1 MDLDFD
7 GYQRFGKIMQSNVLK
22 TRYPVS
28 DKNSAIKELSVVG
41 RDVVVRWSDNHTSR
55 YNAYWLRDNCQS
67 GGDKL
72 SAVRS
77 FTLRAMAK
85 EPSIESVRTNDSGQ
99 VVVQW
104 MHEELSSFFDPKWLR
119 AHCCEESSRLAKKQ
133 NCKLWNHTLDLQEV
147 RIDYKDL
154 APNNKTHLN
163 LLECVVNNGFSYVV
177 NLPTTVDSI
186 ELFEAY
192 LSPLTF
198 NDFGRIF
205 NLISEPKVWDLS
217 QSSEALDPHTDD
229 PYRYSPPGIRVLYCL
244 EASDEGGGQSEI
256 VNGVSVC
263 EKLREL
269 DPQAFALLSSIAV
282 PFIRYREDVVDQGKD
297 VHLRAEATI
306 IKLDREGQVCGFRFH
321 ERSMA
326 TLDINP
332 DLMDDF
338 YKALIKLSEMVCG
351 GEFSVKTNLKSGE
364 AFVFDNQL
372 VMHGRSSFEGTSTR
386 RNLQLCQMD
395 RDLVHSRY
403 RLLKSQ
409 HGQLGADCVLPPG
422 VC

>member
-7 GYQRFGKIMQSNVLK
+7 GYQRFGEIMQSNVLK

-133 NCKLWNHTLDLQEV
+133 NCKLWNHTLDLKEV

-163 LLECVVNNGFSYVV
+163 LLLLLLN
-177 NLPTTVDSI
+177 
-186 ELFEAY
+186 
-192 LSPLTF
+192 
-198 NDFGRIF
+198 
-205 NLISEPKVWDLS
+205 
-217 QSSEALDPHTDD
+217 
-229 PYRYSPPGIRVLYCL
+229 PYH
-244 EASDEGGGQSEI
+244 
-256 VNGVSVC
+256 
-263 EKLREL
+263 K
-269 DPQAFALLSSIAV
+269 LLS
-282 PFIRYREDVVDQGKD
+282 DL
-297 VHLRAEATI
+297 HL
-306 IKLDREGQVCGFRFH
+306 
-321 ERSMA
+321 
-326 TLDINP
+326 
-332 DLMDDF
+332 
-338 YKALIKLSEMVCG
+338 
-351 GEFSVKTNLKSGE
+351 
-364 AFVFDNQL
+364 VFK
-372 VMHGRSSFEGTSTR
+372 
-386 RNLQLCQMD
+386 C
-395 RDLVHSRY
+395 
-403 RLLKSQ
+403 
-409 HGQLGADCVLPPG
+409 
-422 VC
+422 